1 MERREYP
8 VGEVLIIPMTSTSPS
23 PQDSARP
30 QALPLQPSSPP
41 VSSPPPPHSLS
52 NPQLQ
57 AEFLRRAP
65 RAASPDKDSARSQIL
80 PLQPSPPTSVA
91 PRSSLP
97 PPLSS
102 PPPPLCLSSPQ
113 LQAEFLR
120 RASRGLR
127 TVSCDTDDVLT
138 SPSSPLVSPFTST
151 TTSPL
156 TSPPQALSP
165 TSPFSSPPQPLSPST
180 PTTEGRATR
189 LSLSSPELLTELR
202 RSQSR
207 PMKHVSISKGLTTVF
222 CGRGRGVTV
231 RLLALP
237 LPQEQPT
244 RHSAQTPRPMKE
256 DRRVPGCPMG
266 HSVRL
271 S

>member
-8 VGEVLIIPMTSTSPS
+8 VGEVLIIPMTLSTSPS
-23 PQDSARP
+23 PQDSVRP
-30 QALPLQPSSPP
+30 QTLPLHPSSPPPP
-41 VSSPPPPHSLS
+41 VSSPPPPPLSLS
-52 NPQLQ
+52 SPHLQ

-65 RAASPDKDSARSQIL
+65 KAASPDNDFARPQIL
-80 PLQPSPPTSVA
+80 PLQPSPPVSTSVA
-91 PRSSLP
+91 SLP

-102 PPPPLCLSSPQ
+102 TPPPLCLSSPQ

-156 TSPPQALSP
+156 TSPPQPLSP
-165 TSPFSSPPQPLSPST
+165 TSPFNSPPQPLSPST

-222 CGRGRGVTV
+222 CGRGRGVTT
-231 RLLALP
+231 P
-237 LPQEQPT
+237 S
-244 RHSAQTPRPMKE
+244 SAPASGATNQTLRS
-256 DRRVPGCPMG
+256 DSTANGRRQAGP
-266 HSVRL
+266 RL
-271 S
+271 SNGTLR

>member
-1 MERREYP
+1 MEESMKCSPEFGTDR
-8 VGEVLIIPMTSTSPS
+8 TSECQSS
-23 PQDSARP
+23 W
-30 QALPLQPSSPP
+30 QAKLA
-41 VSSPPPPHSLS
+41 
-52 NPQLQ
+52 
-57 AEFLRRAP
+57 AERGRLE
-65 RAASPDKDSARSQIL
+65 
-80 PLQPSPPTSVA
+80 
-91 PRSSLP
+91 
-97 PPLSS
+97 LSS
-102 PPPPLCLSSPQ
+102 ASRSPKRTSPQ

-156 TSPPQALSP
+156 TSPPQPLSP

-180 PTTEGRATR
+180 PTTEGCATR

-222 CGRGRGVTV
+222 CGRGRGVTT
-231 RLLALP
+231 P
-237 LPQEQPT
+237 S
-244 RHSAQTPRPMKE
+244 SAPASGATNQTLRS
-256 DRRVPGCPMG
+256 DSTANGRRQAGPK
-266 HSVRL
+266 L
-271 S
+271 SNGT